1 MFTESQNI
9 NWKVFPKSGISKISF
24 NYTTSKREVA
34 KFTLWI
40 HSVYR
45 SLRIGGFDYKQKA
58 DGTNQPVVVLR
69 TMFLRCKRSSF
80 FSPSSLSFINGG
92 NKHNQTEWSHAVS
105 LNLFVANWPELHWVT
120 HMSCS
125 YEWHRGAHWR
135 SLRSKQ
141 SSVPGNT
148 IRGRVSNWYYQWLDV
163 QLTVR
168 FSLFEFSILHR
179 KAYMVELMRRDT
191 KKASSEIFSEWVYRV
206 RPISNRNC
214 TLQAFH

>member
-105 LNLFVANWPELHWVT
+105 LNLFVRNWPELHWVT
-120 HMSCS
+120 RAAVTSDIVALTGGVWEANSPVCLATQ
-125 YEWHRGAHWR
+125 YEDGY
-135 SLRSKQ
+135 Q
-141 SSVPGNT
+141 IDT
-148 IRGRVSNWYYQWLDV
+148 INGSMCNSQWDSHYLSF
-163 QLTVR
+163 R
-168 FSLFEFSILHR
+168 FSI
-179 KAYMVELMRRDT
+179 
-191 KKASSEIFSEWVYRV
+191 V
-206 RPISNRNC
+206 RPI
-214 TLQAFH
+214 